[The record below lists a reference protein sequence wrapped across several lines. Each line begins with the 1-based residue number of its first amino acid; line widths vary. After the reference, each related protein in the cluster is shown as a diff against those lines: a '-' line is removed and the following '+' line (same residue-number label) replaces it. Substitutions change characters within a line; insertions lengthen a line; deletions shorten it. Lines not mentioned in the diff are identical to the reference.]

1 MALLIPV
8 DSLAPLR
15 ETLRGVRGKERNK
28 NPRGPKEPFRFF
40 GSESIKSREVSI
52 NLIPGHNGHGD
63 GVSVLSRVPLM
74 GGGVEWKPN
83 TTITTTAVAPTT
95 EWTCTNHPPPPL
107 PEGPPQDS
115 PLGSPEE

>member
-1 MALLIPV
+1 MALLISV
-8 DSLAPLR
+8 DSLGPLEGDAAWCPRQR
-15 ETLRGVRGKERNK
+15 EKK

-40 GSESIKSREVSI
+40 GSESIKRREVSI

-83 TTITTTAVAPTT
+83 TTTTTTAVASTT

-107 PEGPPQDS
+107 SEGPPQDS